1 MPVGRANKH
10 TGYIMTQQAEAL
22 RGLTSGQAE
31 QLHRDGKG
39 NLPPKNAGRT
49 VGQIFLKNIFTWFN
63 ILNFILAMALLWV
76 KSYRNMLFMGVVV
89 LNTLIS
95 TVQEVRAKKTVDKLT
110 LLVAAPVPV
119 MRDGKWTK
127 LASEE
132 LVEGDLVRF
141 SAGDQV
147 CADAQVLSGQGSADE
162 ALLTGES
169 DAVPKAP
176 EDLLYSGSVIT
187 EGKLYAR
194 LIRVGN
200 DCYAGQL
207 AQSVRKE
214 KAVKSQLMED
224 LKKLIRFISFFL
236 LPIGLALFYKQY
248 WRLDDSLEA
257 AIPTT
262 VAAILGMI
270 PEGLLLL
277 TSMALAVGVVRLGQ
291 KDTLV
296 QELYGIENLAR
307 VDVLCVDKTG
317 TITQGCL
324 HVQEVIPLESNG
336 MESIDASMR
345 RMLQASEDDNLTF
358 QALRSHW
365 GGLIPA
371 SEPVALRIPFSS
383 ARKWSAVAFSAHGT
397 TLIGAPEFILKD
409 RMSKPLADRIAGF
422 ADQGFRVILLAHSP
436 AFPQDNALP
445 LDINPQA
452 LILLN
457 DQIREDFAG
466 TAHYLAREGVQ
477 VKVISGDNPRTVAE
491 VARRAGLAG
500 AENWT
505 DASLWLDDGELAR
518 AAKQFTVFGRVA
530 PDQKRKLVLA
540 LKDAGH
546 TVAMVGDGVND
557 VPALKV
563 CDCAIAMAGGSD
575 AAQKTSQLTLL
586 GGNFSAIPQVILEG
600 RRVINNIGRSASLF
614 LVKTVFS
621 FLLSLLT
628 LMLPMSYPFRPIQ
641 MTLISSFTVGI
652 PSFFLAMEPNRERVK
667 GNFLTTVLQNAL
679 PGGLTNGLLI
689 LLLFILSGPMH
700 LSHHERS
707 TIAVAAA
714 GVTGVLILAWTSR
727 PLTLM
732 RGALILAVA
741 AGMLFA
747 ALFFSSFFFLVP
759 LTGPL
764 IWLTVA
770 LAALSP
776 LLLWLM
782 RRAVERVV
790 ETRQSRKGQ
799 SAPV

>member
-1 MPVGRANKH
+1 
-10 TGYIMTQQAEAL
+10 
-22 RGLTSGQAE
+22 
-31 QLHRDGKG
+31 
-39 NLPPKNAGRT
+39 
-49 VGQIFLKNIFTWFN
+49 
-63 ILNFILAMALLWV
+63 
-76 KSYRNMLFMGVVV
+76 
-89 LNTLIS
+89 
-95 TVQEVRAKKTVDKLT
+95 
-110 LLVAAPVPV
+110 
-119 MRDGKWTK
+119 
-127 LASEE
+127 
-132 LVEGDLVRF
+132 
-141 SAGDQV
+141 
-147 CADAQVLSGQGSADE
+147 
-162 ALLTGES
+162 
-169 DAVPKAP
+169 
-176 EDLLYSGSVIT
+176 
-187 EGKLYAR
+187 
-194 LIRVGN
+194 
-200 DCYAGQL
+200 
-207 AQSVRKE
+207 
-214 KAVKSQLMED
+214 
-224 LKKLIRFISFFL
+224 
-236 LPIGLALFYKQY
+236 
-248 WRLDDSLEA
+248 
-257 AIPTT
+257 
-262 VAAILGMI
+262 
-270 PEGLLLL
+270 
-277 TSMALAVGVVRLGQ
+277 
-291 KDTLV
+291 
-296 QELYGIENLAR
+296 
-307 VDVLCVDKTG
+307 DKTG

-409 RMSKPLADRIAGF
+409 RIAKPLADRIAGF